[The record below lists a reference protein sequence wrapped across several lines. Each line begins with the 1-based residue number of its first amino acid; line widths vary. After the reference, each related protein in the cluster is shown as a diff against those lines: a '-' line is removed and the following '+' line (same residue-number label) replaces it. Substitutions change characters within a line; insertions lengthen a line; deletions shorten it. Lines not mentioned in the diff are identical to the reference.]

1 MDRRRKLSGVWKGLV
16 GEVGRRS
23 KRDRGERLEI
33 LTLSIGVGILFG
45 FFLWEKTGLQPGGWV
60 VPGYVALF
68 LSDPWLIIVLVLS
81 SVLTFYIYRISE
93 FWFLSFGQRKTVFI
107 LVLSILI
114 SVCVRFIIELFL
126 ESKSDFESKTI
137 GYIVPGLIALSA
149 EKQGVP
155 RTLSAILI
163 CSVLVRLFLIFL
175 FGEVSVL

>member
-1 MDRRRKLSGVWKGLV
+1 MV

-114 SVCVRFIIELFL
+114 SVCVRSITELFL

>member
-1 MDRRRKLSGVWKGLV
+1 MV

-137 GYIVPGLIALSA
+137 GYSVPGLIALSA